1 MVVWAL
7 ALDQSTKAALAGAL
21 GYASIACW
29 LCAQLPQ
36 VVKNAS
42 LRSCE
47 GLALPFLCNWLFG
60 DLTNLIGCLLTDQ
73 LPFQTYLAIYFCII
87 DLCLVWQFFHY
98 KKSRLQAL
106 PSSAT
111 QTPRYVSYN
120 TLVQS
125 PQQSL
130 ILPVPPASA
139 PAPRTRSSSG
149 PHQALQPATARPR
162 PKRNLYPSASS
173 VVNYFPPDINVT
185 SPADGSY
192 QAIYEAALDVARAAE
207 RASHRRSR
215 SKRRRLS
222 RQTSA
227 SAGLADIADED
238 MMDSFHSEMSGQS
251 SSTIGA
257 AGGSP
262 RGDRARLTQSTGT
275 LLDTRGRSL
284 TRTRTRSHGG
294 TGPGSP
300 VQDHVDQIEGLP
312 TAGLGLLFD
321 SVDMRENKRSQS
333 RSLSLARGSGGRG
346 GRRAAGVAFMSL
358 GLLVGWG
365 GWNGAPVPRTNLA
378 THTTGGR
385 VIPRPATSESI
396 QWSDSAIRHPSFFS
410 KPVHTQLPSM
420 DHPYIETILV
430 PTEQEEDTPTAPRP
444 PHPSEDPPTLQRIV
458 GRVSAWACTTLYL
471 TSRLPQIWKNFQRK
485 SVEGLSILLFLF
497 AFLGNT
503 TYVSSILLNPS
514 GGADPA
520 EAGHY
525 LLEALPYLLGSGGT
539 LMFDLT
545 IMIQSVIYGSAP
557 PIPQPPT
564 PMERSSRRRGYFS
577 SRRKVRHLEEG
588 VHHSHPH
595 QNGYGQGHG
604 HGHNHG
610 SAHVRAHS
618 MQGERAPLLLSG
630 PSSSSIGVGAGAGAG
645 VGASGLGLGIT
656 NMPSAPRMESSR
668 SASPEK
674 GPGLTSISRKRSKSR
689 RRNDIPSGKIDSNG
703 ATSSSGT
710 SMREG
715 FSQSPVR
722 SLSRS

>member
-1 MVVWAL
+1 MIL
-7 ALDQSTKAALAGAL
+7 R
-21 GYASIACW
+21 
-29 LCAQLPQ
+29 Q

-73 LPFQTYLAIYFCII
+73 LPFQTYLAIYFCLI

-98 KKSRLQAL
+98 KKPRPVPL
-106 PSSAT
+106 PPSAN
-111 QTPRYVSYN
+111 QTPRYISYN

-149 PHQALQPATARPR
+149 PHQPVQPATARPR
-162 PKRNLYPSASS
+162 PKRGLYPSTTS
-173 VVNYFPPDINVT
+173 VNNHFPPDINIT

-238 MMDSFHSEMSGQS
+238 MMESFHSEMSGQS
-251 SSTIGA
+251 SSTIGGQ
-257 AGGSP
+257 GGSP
-262 RGDRARLTQSTGT
+262 RGDRSRLTQSTGT
-275 LLDTRGRSL
+275 LLDTRGRSM

-294 TGPGSP
+294 TGPASP
-300 VQDHVDQIEGLP
+300 IQDHDQIEGLP
-312 TAGLGLLFD
+312 TTASGLQLD
-321 SVDMRENKRSQS
+321 SVDMRESKRSQS

-365 GWNGAPVPRTNLA
+365 EWNTPRTIGVSHVA
-378 THTTGGR
+378 EVAGGR
-385 VIPRPATSESI
+385 VIPHPIGVETSR
-396 QWSDSAIRHPSFFS
+396 WSESAIRHPSLFS
-410 KPVHTQLPSM
+410 PPQTSPRFS
-420 DHPYIETILV
+420 DHSHLETFLV

-444 PHPSEDPPTLQRIV
+444 HPIEEPPNLQRII

-514 GGADPA
+514 GGSDPT

-557 PIPQPPT
+557 PVPQPPT

-577 SRRKVRHLEEG
+577 SKRKVRHLEDG
-588 VHHSHPH
+588 IHHPH
-595 QNGYGQGHG
+595 PHANSYGSGHG
-604 HGHNHG
+604 HGH
-610 SAHVRAHS
+610 ARAHS
-618 MQGERAPLLLSG
+618 LQGERAPLLASA
-630 PSSSSIGVGAGAGAG
+630 SSSSNIGTVAGGGALGI
-645 VGASGLGLGIT
+645 SGLGLGIT
-656 NMPSAPRMESSR
+656 NIGGVGMESSR
-668 SASPEK
+668 SASPERDS
-674 GPGLTSISRKRSKSR
+674 GHNRIRSKSR
-689 RRNDIPSGKIDSNG
+689 KRKDNADGHGPVP
-703 ATSSSGT
+703 TST

-715 FSQSPVR
+715 LSQSPVR
-722 SLSRS
+722 GISSS